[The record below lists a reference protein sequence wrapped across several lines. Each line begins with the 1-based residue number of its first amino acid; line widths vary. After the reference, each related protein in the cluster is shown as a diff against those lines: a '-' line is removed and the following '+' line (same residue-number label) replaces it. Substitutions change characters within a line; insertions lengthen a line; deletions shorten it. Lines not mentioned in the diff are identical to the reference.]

1 VLICGDCKKRLINI
15 KGSTRYWTGK
25 SLLSPHKFA
34 FAAESIDQTTD
45 DKYTPTLLTIPP
57 QRFSTMMCSPSN
69 IEQNDRHHKQQDAA
83 LAEMRFRCP
92 LTGDV
97 MHDPV
102 ALPCGHSFE
111 RHAMQSF
118 INDHGRSCP
127 VDGESFDSP
136 CDVKPN
142 CHLQWEI
149 LFWQR
154 QQRKKQRQQVEEKI
168 TVQPMNIALS
178 ESTATDAADNPP
190 SCPASSYVF
199 EPLPPPPSSAFRV
212 DTPPNRPQ
220 RRKSIDC
227 KPVVVAEYKATSNT
241 ATAACSLSLP
251 PMRPAFIPDISS
263 PRGSMLKSG
272 SDNSLSNC
280 RKPKRAASLRRRRRL
295 SSRKD
300 ERHDDDANANMPFDL
315 TLSPSSV
322 IQGDHHNVSR
332 NRILAI
338 YAEVMAIVE
347 QSSP

>member
-1 VLICGDCKKRLINI
+1 
-15 KGSTRYWTGK
+15 
-25 SLLSPHKFA
+25 
-34 FAAESIDQTTD
+34 
-45 DKYTPTLLTIPP
+45 
-57 QRFSTMMCSPSN
+57 MMCNSSN
-69 IEQNDRHHKQQDAA
+69 IEQNHRHHKQQDAA
-83 LAEMRFRCP
+83 LAETRFRCP
-92 LTGDV
+92 LTGDI
-97 MHDPV
+97 MQDPV
-102 ALPCGHSFE
+102 VLPCGHSFE
-111 RHAMQSF
+111 RHAVQNF

-127 VDGESFDSP
+127 VDGEKLDSS

-154 QQRKKQRQQVEEKI
+154 QQHRQAVEEKI
-168 TVQPMNIALS
+168 TVQPMNDELS
-178 ESTATDAADNPP
+178 ESTATGAAGNPS
-190 SCPASSYVF
+190 SCPASSSTCAL
-199 EPLPPPPSSAFRV
+199 LPPPPSPAFRV

-227 KPVVVAEYKATSNT
+227 KPGAVAEYKATSKT

-263 PRGSMLKSG
+263 PRGNMSKSG

-300 ERHDDDANANMPFDL
+300 EHHDDDAKANMPFDL
-315 TLSPSSV
+315 PLSPSSV
-322 IQGDHHNVSR
+322 IQGDPHNVSR

-338 YAEVMAIVE
+338 YAEAMAIVE